1 MGAISH
7 AYVFFRIFDYN
18 IDYQTSG
25 MDYQTLMDDHQTNDY
40 N

>member
-18 IDYQTSG
+18 IEYQTSEMDYQTSV
-25 MDYQTLMDDHQTNDY
+25 DNHQTNGY